1 MCIIFKNNSTLIQS
15 RNETWTFEQNKSH
28 SYATWNILSV
38 RPWYFFDSPRN
49 DDTNTNV
56 EWPFKDDDTKDQEP
70 SVPWPF
76 EDVSEDSE
84 LGE

>member
-1 MCIIFKNNSTLIQS
+1 MKLDSSDLL
-15 RNETWTFEQNKSH
+15 NKKSL
-28 SYATWNILSV
+28 SYTGYNILSV

-56 EWPFKDDDTKDQEP
+56 VWPFENADTSDEAR

-76 EDVSEDSE
+76 EDTSEDSVS
-84 LGE
+84 GE